1 MSTFSPFDLPLLHQ
15 PSAPPEGQLPEPS
28 PSLGELPEPIPSE
41 GHAPEPGPSVG
52 EAREPIPSE
61 SQPPAFEPLA
71 LAGGPTPA
79 PTAARRILVL
89 THSHPAITRGGAE
102 LAALRL
108 YEGLTALPD
117 RSAFFLG
124 CGRDPSGGRAG
135 QAITQPFG
143 EGDFLYT
150 SAGYDWFKFAN
161 HDERFPRDFADLL
174 RRTRPDVLHFHHYSN
189 LGIEALLIARR
200 TLPNCRIV
208 MTLHEFQAICHHYGQ
223 MITRHSRTLCYKASP
238 RDCTRCFPEYSRA
251 DFFLREHYVRRFLAL
266 VDRFIA
272 PSHFLAERYIAWGL
286 PAARMSVLENVI
298 ADATPA
304 PPTPTAPRA
313 PNQVL
318 RAGFFGQISFL
329 KGIQVLF
336 DAAAILEDEGVSNV
350 VVNIHGDH
358 TGQPEEFREEFLA
371 SLAKAG
377 RNVRFHG
384 PYDNQRV
391 DGLMRTNDVIVA
403 PSVWW
408 ENSPVV
414 IQEARRNR
422 IPIICSDIGGMAEKV
437 RHGTD
442 GWHIPVGS
450 APELANLL
458 RSLAANPHQLDHL
471 RATIAPTTPSQTAIA
486 EHTTLYDALFATP
499 PATDEANAST
509 AGEHQP
515 PR

>member
-15 PSAPPEGQLPEPS
+15 V
-28 PSLGELPEPIPSE
+28 
-41 GHAPEPGPSVG
+41 PEPGPIELV
-52 EAREPIPSE
+52 
-61 SQPPAFEPLA
+61 
-71 LAGGPTPA
+71 GGPTPA

-117 RSAFFLG
+117 RIAFFLG
-124 CGRDPSGGRAG
+124 CGRDAAGGRAG

-189 LGIEALLIARR
+189 LGVEALLIARR
-200 TLPNCRIV
+200 TLPDCRIV

-223 MITRHSRTLCYKASP
+223 MITRHSRTLCYRATP
-238 RDCTRCFPEYSRA
+238 RDCTNCFPEYSRA
-251 DFFLREHYVRRFLAL
+251 DFFLRELYVRRFLAL

-286 PAARMSVLENVI
+286 PVARMTVLENVI
-298 ADATPA
+298 ADVT
-304 PPTPTAPRA
+304 PPTPAAPRA
-313 PNQVL
+313 PNQLL

-391 DGLMRTNDVIVA
+391 DGLMRANDVIVA

-458 RSLAANPHQLDHL
+458 RSLAANPLQLDHL

-486 EHTTLYDALFATP
+486 EHTTLYDALFTTP
-499 PATDEANAST
+499 PATDEADSSEPYTNR
-509 AGEHQP
+509 QK
-515 PR
+515 